1 MLGFGS
7 TQNLTLVNVVGFIV
21 IYLCYFVGAVSL
33 AVLGD
38 RFWSNSKGLPLAFLY
53 FPLVIS
59 LLCRSSSFFTLFVSY
74 ELLLVPSL
82 FVVYKSCYTR
92 RAQQAN
98 IYFFVWTQLGSL
110 VAVCPVLYLLF
121 VYKNTSFLAL
131 SAITFTKRESWVLF
145 MLFFIGFGV
154 KVPVWPLHYW
164 LIKIHVEAPSGFS
177 IFLSGFLVKTGIY
190 CFFVASSIF
199 KPTGVYIFPVFLC
212 LLGILDSTIK
222 FWGQEDIKKLIA
234 YATVQEMNIIY
245 LLFCLNNSESV
256 AIGCVF
262 LLAHGVLSSLLFF
275 LVECVYRR
283 TGTRSISKMS
293 GLGVLYPNL
302 GVAIWA
308 MLILFLG
315 FPGTLKFY
323 VELKFIFLM
332 YQADLF
338 FSFFVIF
345 ILVFL
350 GAVGFA
356 RCWFS
361 ILYGMPHTQATPAVA
376 VNPLNSSD
384 RVSVDLTKT
393 EAALITLLV
402 FLSFSFCF
410 LPYVF
415 L

>member
-1 MLGFGS
+1 
-7 TQNLTLVNVVGFIV
+7 VNVVGFIV

-177 IFLSGFLVKTGIY
+177 IFLSGFWLKQ
-190 CFFVASSIF
+190 
-199 KPTGVYIFPVFLC
+199 VF
-212 LLGILDSTIK
+212 
-222 FWGQEDIKKLIA
+222 IA
-234 YATVQEMNIIY
+234 
-245 LLFCLNNSESV
+245 
-256 AIGCVF
+256 F
-262 LLAHGVLSSLLFF
+262 LLRLAFLNLQVFTFF
-275 LVECVYRR
+275 QY
-283 TGTRSISKMS
+283 
-293 GLGVLYPNL
+293 
-302 GVAIWA
+302 
-308 MLILFLG
+308 
-315 FPGTLKFY
+315 FY
-323 VELKFIFLM
+323 V
-332 YQADLF
+332 YWA
-338 FSFFVIF
+338 
-345 ILVFL
+345 
-350 GAVGFA
+350 
-356 RCWFS
+356 
-361 ILYGMPHTQATPAVA
+361 Y
-376 VNPLNSSD
+376 
-384 RVSVDLTKT
+384 
-393 EAALITLLV
+393 
-402 FLSFSFCF
+402 
-410 LPYVF
+410 
-415 L
+415 